1 MVGDS
6 EWLVPQAS
14 GGRVE
19 PSGAQWWLLEP
30 SNTTIFAATA
40 PGMAQF
46 ANVAIVKW

>member
-30 SNTTIFAATA
+30 SNTTIFAA
-40 PGMAQF
+40 MARF